1 MAWGVKAAKDLTAA
15 PACTTLCSLVQWAT
29 LGMQINA
36 TQILPAPSTLFGQHS
51 QNYIKNTKLKE
62 FCLKAAKIN
71 PFWNCPLWS
80 LLPVRSPILHHCI
93 HYHQA
98 CLHNIWIYM
107 IDDQEIDLVYRNFNL
122 VVLVAWLGMY
132 SVICLACGWTS
143 MVECFCA
150 MKITKWRI
158 FTLLVLNHDVSGF
171 NVNVDIVACAIVF
184 DMIGM
189 KEQNRRGSDWLI
201 SRRER
206 AFASNA
212 RHHIIK
218 CTSTKINLYSTWWM
232 IYFDYLIVSSH
243 GLWDAISENA
253 SKTNLMNNSFVNQP
267 IKGFKVHIYE
277 KYAKL

>member
-1 MAWGVKAAKDLTAA
+1 MHN
-15 PACTTLCSLVQWAT
+15 LVQPCAMSNTWNADKCNSNT
-29 LGMQINA
+29 ASTIN
-36 TQILPAPSTLFGQHS
+36 TIRSTLYYKHETQRILLKSS
-51 QNYIKNTKLKE
+51 QNQPFLKLSTVI
-62 FCLKAAKIN
+62 FAASEITN
-71 PFWNCPLWS
+71 ALPLHT
-80 LLPVRSPILHHCI
+80 LSPK
-93 HYHQA
+93 A

-189 KEQNRRGSDWLI
+189 KEQNRRRSDWLI

-243 GLWDAISENA
+243 DLWDAISENA
-253 SKTNLMNNSFVNQP
+253 SKTNPMNNSFVNQP